1 MNGKTTTTTTTTLVK
16 CLMRLDGSGADPVK
30 GHGCTHVHPII
41 FAKTSKLGG
50 LSNS

>member
-1 MNGKTTTTTTTTLVK
+1 MLPGPSPCHENQYSSKA
-16 CLMRLDGSGADPVK
+16 GADPVK

-41 FAKTSKLGG
+41 FAESSKLGG